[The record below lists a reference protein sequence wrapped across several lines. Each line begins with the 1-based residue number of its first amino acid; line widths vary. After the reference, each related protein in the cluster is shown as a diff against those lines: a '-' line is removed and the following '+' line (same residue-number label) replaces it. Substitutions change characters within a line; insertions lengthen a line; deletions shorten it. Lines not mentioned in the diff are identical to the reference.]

1 MIELEQIRAE
11 VAGCTRCPLA
21 QGRTKA
27 VPGEGPDGAEILFI
41 GEGPGFHEDR
51 QGRPFVGQAGQL
63 LDELLASIG
72 LRRPDVFITNVVKCR
87 PPGNRDPQPS
97 EITACG
103 DYLDR
108 QIAAL
113 RPKII
118 VTLGRHSMAKFL
130 PGQSISRI
138 HGQPKRVNGVVCL
151 PLYHPAAALHQ
162 QALRPVLF
170 EDFKKL
176 PALLDEV
183 RRVQAQAQAEAQAQ
197 PVASGGQTQPKQLSM
212 F

>member
-1 MIELEQIRAE
+1 MIELEQVRSE
-11 VAGCTRCPLA
+11 VIGCVRCPLS

-27 VPGEGPDGAEILFI
+27 VPGEGPAGAEIMFI

-97 EITACG
+97 EIAVCS

-118 VTLGRHSMAKFL
+118 VTLGRHSLAKFL
-130 PGQSISRI
+130 PGQTIGRV
-138 HGQPKRVNGVVCL
+138 HGQPKRVNGTICF

-170 EDFKKL
+170 EDIKKL
-176 PALLDEV
+176 PALLDQV
-183 RRVQAQAQAEAQAQ
+183 RRTEAQAQAQ
-197 PVASGGQTQPKQLSM
+197 PVAPTGQAQPKQLSM

>member
-97 EITACG
+97 EIAACG

-130 PGQSISRI
+130 PGQTIGRI
-138 HGQPKRVNGVVCL
+138 HGQPKKVNGIICL

-170 EDFKKL
+170 EDIKKL
-176 PALLDEV
+176 PALLEQA
-183 RRVQAQAQAEAQAQ
+183 RRAEVQAQAQTQ
-197 PVASGGQTQPKQLSM
+197 PAASGGQTHPKQLSM